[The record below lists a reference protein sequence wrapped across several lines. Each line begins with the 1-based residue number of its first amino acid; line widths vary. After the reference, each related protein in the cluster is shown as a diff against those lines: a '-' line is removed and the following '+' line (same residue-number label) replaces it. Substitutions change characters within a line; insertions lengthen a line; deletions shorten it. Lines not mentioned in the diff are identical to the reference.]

1 MRFFMGYLVVVSI
14 MGYIYYYLINFTAMF
29 GWKVSWVWY
38 YTCMASMFM
47 QFAIVDPII
56 AVGHWLVYKKFRKAA
71 NLCQKCRSMSQG
83 YNEAYDMSEGEEE
96 ERKKKEE
103 EEKQKEI
110 DAKVEAKKKALAAK
124 KGGKAKKGG
133 LFDDATTP
141 LGEPGEEVKN
151 DSGSDNI
158 AKAASG
164 HETAEEAL
172 NGGGGSSD
180 NIKDNNKDTVS

>member
-14 MGYIYYYLINFTAMF
+14 MGYIYFYIINFTAMF

-38 YTCMASMFM
+38 YTCMASMIM
-47 QFAIVDPII
+47 QFAVIDPII
-56 AVGHWLVYKKFRKAA
+56 AVGHWFVYKKFRKAA

-83 YNEAYDMSEGEEE
+83 FNEAYDLSEGEEE
-96 ERKKKEE
+96 ERKQKEE

-110 DAKVEAKKKALAAK
+110 DAKVEARKQALAAK
-124 KGGKAKKGG
+124 KGVKAKKGT
-133 LFDDATTP
+133 LFDDMTP
-141 LGEPGEEVKN
+141 AGVPGEEVKN

-172 NGGGGSSD
+172 NGEGGSSD
-180 NIKDNNKDTVS
+180 NLK